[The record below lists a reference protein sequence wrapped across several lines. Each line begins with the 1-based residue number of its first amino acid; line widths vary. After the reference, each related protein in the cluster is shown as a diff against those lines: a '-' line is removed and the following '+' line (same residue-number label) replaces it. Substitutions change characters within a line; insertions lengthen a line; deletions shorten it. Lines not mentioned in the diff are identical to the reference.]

1 MQGLNEIAENDPSI
15 IEKTVKDLQSVSA
28 NINSYDT
35 MIDMF
40 IKSNSDLADN
50 LANFRRFSH
59 RLKMFLP
66 EQLMLLIL
74 PINLLIMSQ
83 MILQT
88 RLMRSLKL

>member
-1 MQGLNEIAENDPSI
+1 MILQLLKRQLRIY
-15 IEKTVKDLQSVSA
+15 QSVSA

-50 LANFRRFSH
+50 LTK
-59 RLKMFLP
+59 LQEVLP
-66 EQLMLLIL
+66 QIKDVLTGTKLMLLIL

-83 MILQT
+83 TILQT